1 MRILEYLYQRY
12 ECGDLDTLEARC
24 PININN
30 LNLNNKMYKELEDL
44 LNDIDE
50 LEDKTVEY
58 IVAERDN
65 RENNKRYTV
74 RFVDGGAEFSEE

>member
-12 ECGDLDTLEARC
+12 ECGDLDTLEMRC

-58 IVAERDN
+58 IVTERDN
-65 RENNKRYTV
+65 RDNNKRYTV
-74 RFVDGGAEFSEE
+74 RFADEDAEFDEV

>member
-1 MRILEYLYQRY
+1 MTILEYLYQRY

-24 PININN
+24 PVNINN
-30 LNLNNKMYKELEDL
+30 LNLNNKKYKELEDL

-65 RENNKRYTV
+65 KENNKRYTV

>member
-50 LEDKTVEY
+50 LEDKTVEC

-65 RENNKRYTV
+65 KENNKRYTV

>member
-1 MRILEYLYQRY
+1 MKILEYLYQRY
-12 ECGDLDTLEARC
+12 ECSNLDVLEMRC

-44 LNDIDE
+44 LNDVDE
-50 LEDKTVEY
+50 LEDKTVEC

>member
-1 MRILEYLYQRY
+1 MTILEYLYQRY
-12 ECGDLDTLEARC
+12 ECTDLDTLEMRC
-24 PININN
+24 PVNINN

-50 LEDKTVEY
+50 LEDEIVEY
-58 IVAERDN
+58 LVAERDN

>member
-1 MRILEYLYQRY
+1 MTILEYLYKRY
-12 ECGDLDTLEARC
+12 ECSNLDVLEMRC

-50 LEDKTVEY
+50 LEDQIVEY
-58 IVAERDN
+58 IVTERDN
-65 RENNKRYTV
+65 KDNNKRYTV
-74 RFVDGGAEFSEE
+74 RFVNGDTEFDEA

>member
-30 LNLNNKMYKELEDL
+30 INLNNKMYKELEDL

-58 IVAERDN
+58 IVTERDN
-65 RENNKRYTV
+65 KDNNKRYTV

>member
-24 PININN
+24 PVNINN

-50 LEDKTVEY
+50 LEDKTVEC

>member
-50 LEDKTVEY
+50 LEDKTVEC

-65 RENNKRYTV
+65 RENNKRYSV

>member
-24 PININN
+24 PVNINN

-50 LEDKTVEY
+50 LEDEIVEY
-58 IVAERDN
+58 LVTERNN
-65 RENNKRYTV
+65 RQKNKRYTV
-74 RFVDGGAEFSEE
+74 RFVDGDAEFDEI

>member
-12 ECGDLDTLEARC
+12 ECGDLDTLEMRC

-50 LEDKTVEY
+50 LEDRIVEC
-58 IVAERDN
+58 IVTERDN

>member
-1 MRILEYLYQRY
+1 MKILEYLYQRY

-24 PININN
+24 RVKINN

-50 LEDKTVEY
+50 LEDEIVEY
-58 IVAERDN
+58 LVTERNN
-65 RENNKRYTV
+65 RQKNKRYTV
-74 RFVDGGAEFSEE
+74 RFVDGDAEFDEA

>member
-1 MRILEYLYQRY
+1 MRILDYLYQRY
-12 ECGDLDTLEARC
+12 ECGDLDTLEMRC

-58 IVAERDN
+58 IVTERDN
-65 RENNKRYTV
+65 KDNNKRYTV
-74 RFVDGGAEFSEE
+74 RFVDGDAEFDEV

>member
-1 MRILEYLYQRY
+1 MTILEYLYQRY

-50 LEDKTVEY
+50 LEDKTVEC

-65 RENNKRYTV
+65 KENNKRYTV
-74 RFVDGGAEFSEE
+74 RFVDGGTEFSEE

>member
-12 ECGDLDTLEARC
+12 ECTDLDTLEIRC

-50 LEDKTVEY
+50 LEDKTVEC

>member
-1 MRILEYLYQRY
+1 MRILDYLYQRY

-50 LEDKTVEY
+50 LEDKTVEC

-65 RENNKRYTV
+65 KENNKRYTV
-74 RFVDGGAEFSEE
+74 RFVDGGTEFSEE

>member
-50 LEDKTVEY
+50 LEDEIVEY
-58 IVAERDN
+58 LVTERNN
-65 RENNKRYTV
+65 RQKNKRYTV
-74 RFVDGGAEFSEE
+74 RFVDGDAEFDEV

>member
-1 MRILEYLYQRY
+1 MRILDYLYQRY

-50 LEDKTVEY
+50 LEDKTVEC

>member
-1 MRILEYLYQRY
+1 
-12 ECGDLDTLEARC
+12 
-24 PININN
+24 
-30 LNLNNKMYKELEDL
+30 MYKELEDL

-50 LEDKTVEY
+50 LEDKTVEC

>member
-12 ECGDLDTLEARC
+12 ECGDLNTLEARC

-50 LEDKTVEY
+50 LEDKTVEC

-65 RENNKRYTV
+65 KENNKRYTV
-74 RFVDGGAEFSEE
+74 RFVDGGTEFSEE